1 MSISCFWRYTTG
13 QRKQMFTNSNGGS
26 EWLCS
31 PFKVITIDAADA
43 WSRLLDIKIHLSH
56 LDKSHLIHRDLRK
69 EESCKSG
76 KPKNAVWNSGA
87 EFPLSDP
94 LCCDILT
101 LYFILFILLNLFL
114 LLNPLLQKGSLAV
127 QS

>member
-1 MSISCFWRYTTG
+1 
-13 QRKQMFTNSNGGS
+13 MFTNSNGGS

-76 KPKNAVWNSGA
+76 KPKNAV
-87 EFPLSDP
+87 
-94 LCCDILT
+94 
-101 LYFILFILLNLFL
+101 
-114 LLNPLLQKGSLAV
+114 
-127 QS
+127 